1 MIYLIGNK
9 ELQKERGF
17 TMEYN
22 AMIKKYAEL
31 AYTHNYICGFIFNH
45 KLYAIHMNKETIKQ
59 VMSFGVGSRN
69 RGKSLRYRP
78 TKALKTIMLTLGAC
92 YMGTEKD
99 FMDMVNNSIY
109 NKGEIFEKMVTEKYG
124 QNWEKDSVPFYK
136 GADLTVGN
144 TPYSIKFQEATFC
157 TEQTLSRL
165 A

>member
-1 MIYLIGNK
+1 
-9 ELQKERGF
+9 
-17 TMEYN
+17 MEYS
-22 AMIKKYAEL
+22 AMIRKYHKTAFTE
-31 AYTHNYICGFIFNH
+31 NYICGFIFNH
-45 KLYAIHMNKETIKQ
+45 KVYCVYMSGEDINK
-59 VMSFGVGSRN
+59 VMSFGRGSRN

-78 TKALKTIMLTLGAC
+78 TKAIKAMMLTLGAC

-136 GADLTVGN
+136 GADLTVGYKA
-144 TPYSIKFQEATFC
+144 YSIKFQEATFC